1 MRRLVMLIVA
11 LVILT
16 LVPIASCAKSAPRPT
31 PAPGPTS
38 APMPAPIRPQG
49 PQGPQGPKGP
59 TAEQPSVATAV
70 LGQPWAVER
79 MIVRT
84 GSIYLKVESVAK
96 AVDEVKD
103 IAKSLGGYVV
113 SSTWQGEGEGSRAT
127 ICIRVPSESYDEAIR
142 ELRSLAVEVVSES
155 TKTKDVTEEYVDL
168 KSKLRNLE
176 ATEREYLTLLEK
188 AETVED
194 VLKIQAELSKVRG
207 EIETTKGRMQYL
219 ERTSATSLIEIHL
232 EQVKP
237 LKAQF
242 KANRIE
248 VREGERVVF
257 TNESTGGFAPYG
269 YRWDF
274 GDGTSSTERDPTHVY
289 REAKTYTVSLKISD
303 AKGNVSIETKT
314 DYIQVVAQPGWSA
327 GNIAQSAWR
336 GLTAV
341 ARGLGKLAIWLGVFS
356 PVWIPLGMIIY
367 LINRRRR
374 KRTQ

>member
-1 MRRLVMLIVA
+1 MQRLAMLIGA
-11 LVILT
+11 LVILI
-16 LVPIASCAKSAPRPT
+16 LVPIAGCAKPAPRPT
-31 PAPGPTS
+31 LAPSPTP
-38 APMPAPIRPQG
+38 APMPTPIRPRG
-49 PQGPQGPKGP
+49 PEGLKV
-59 TAEQPSVATAV
+59 EQPSVATAA
-70 LGQPWAVER
+70 LGQSWAVER

-96 AVDEVKD
+96 AMDKVKE

-113 SSTWQGEGEGSRAT
+113 SSTWQGEEEGSRAT
-127 ICIRVPSESYDEAIR
+127 ISIRVPSESYDEAIR
-142 ELRSLAVEVVSES
+142 ELRSLAAEVVSES

-168 KSKLRNLE
+168 KSKLRNVE

-219 ERTSATSLIEIHL
+219 ERTSATSLIEVHL

-289 REAKTYTVSLKISD
+289 REAKTYTVSLKVSD

-314 DYIQVVAQPGWSA
+314 DYIQVVAQPSWSA

-341 ARGLGKLAIWLGVFS
+341 ARGLGKVAIWLGVFS
-356 PVWIPLGMIIY
+356 PIWIPLGMIIY